1 MTKPSTQSV
10 IVVAIAVLAV
20 AGGAYYFLAPGRQAS
35 AAASAPAAP
44 KPALTVTAAL
54 PETTRLPIKLAA
66 NGNIAAW
73 QEAVIGA
80 ESVGLRLTEVRAN
93 VGDVVKAGQVL
104 ATFSTD
110 SVQADVAQ
118 ARASLL
124 EAQAT
129 AADAAANAERARGL
143 QSSGALSAQQI
154 SQYLTLEKTAR
165 ARAEAAQAVL
175 GAQQLRGRQT
185 QVLAPDSGVISARAA
200 TVGAVAGNGA
210 ELFRMIRQ
218 GRLEWRADVT
228 SSELGR
234 IGVGT
239 PVSVVPAS
247 GGELRGRVRMVA
259 PSVDPLTRSAL
270 VYVDLPPMSTA
281 RMVASSPAGAA
292 EPALPGGRRSAPSG
306 GSAAHEVA
314 SVGAALPGMFARG
327 EFELGTTDALT
338 VPQRALVVRDGFN
351 YLFRLGPDN
360 RVSQL
365 KVQTGRLAGERVEV
379 VSGLPADARI
389 VVNGAGFLNDG
400 DLVRVAEEITPNQTA
415 AQAASAPTAI
425 KPGVS
430 P

>member
-1 MTKPSTQSV
+1 MNKPTAKSV
-10 IVVAIAVLAV
+10 ALVAVAVLAV
-20 AGGAYYFLAPGRQAS
+20 AAGAYFFTSGPRDSS
-35 AAASAPAAP
+35 AAASQAKPAP

-54 PETTRLPIKLAA
+54 PESTRLPIKLAA
-66 NGNIAAW
+66 NGNITAW

-80 ESVGLRLTEVRAN
+80 ESAGLRLTEVRAN

-104 ATFSTD
+104 AMFSTD

-124 EAQAT
+124 EAQAN
-129 AADAAANAERARGL
+129 AADAAANAERARSL

-154 SQYLTLEKTAR
+154 NQYLTLEKTAK

-185 QVLAPDSGVISARAA
+185 QVLAPDSGVISARTA
-200 TVGAVAGNGA
+200 TVGAVVGNGV

-218 GRLEWRADVT
+218 GRLEWRAEVT

-234 IGVGT
+234 IKEGT

-247 GGELRGRVRMVA
+247 GGELRGRVRMIA

-270 VYVDLPPMSTA
+270 VYVDLPPMSVA
-281 RMVASSPAGAA
+281 RTGARRAGPPQASA
-292 EPALPGGRRSAPSG
+292 APSG

-327 EFELGTTDALT
+327 EFDLGSSTSLT
-338 VPQRALVVRDGFN
+338 IPQRALVVRDGFN
-351 YLFRLGPDN
+351 YVFRLGEGM

-379 VSGLPADARI
+379 VSGLPLDARI

-400 DLVRVAEEITPNQTA
+400 DLVRLGQENESNQA
-415 AQAASAPTAI
+415 PSQAASSSVAI
-425 KPGVS
+425 KQGVN
-430 P
+430 